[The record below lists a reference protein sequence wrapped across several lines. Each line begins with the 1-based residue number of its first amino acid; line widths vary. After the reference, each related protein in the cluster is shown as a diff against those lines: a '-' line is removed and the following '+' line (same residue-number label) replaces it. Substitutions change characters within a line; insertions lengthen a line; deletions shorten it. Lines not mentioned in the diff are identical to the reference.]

1 MYLCN
6 DNNSKCM
13 TLQLDKIAFVVF
25 ILLGEYIL
33 VLFAIAADLWSGL
46 RKAKERGEARTS
58 YGLRRTVDKLSRYYN
73 FMFAFTVMDL
83 MQMLAAWYLTTCY
96 DFTIPLFPAITLVG
110 SLSLGAIELKSI
122 YEKSDDK
129 TRKDANDVLILA
141 KEIAA
146 SRNDPEIIAKTIAE
160 YLNPNRYDNNNQDTG
175 AGNNATSQGQ
185 GG

>member
-1 MYLCN
+1 MA
-6 DNNSKCM
+6 
-13 TLQLDKIAFVVF
+13 LQLDKIAFVVF

-58 YGLRRTVDKLSRYYN
+58 YGLRKTVDKLSRYYN

-96 DFTIPLFPAITLVG
+96 EITIPMFPAITLLG

-122 YEKSDDK
+122 YEKSDTK
-129 TRKDANDVLILA
+129 TRKDYNEVLILA
-141 KEIAA
+141 REIAA
-146 SRNDPEIIAKTIAE
+146 AKHDPDVIAQKVAE
-160 YLNPNRYDNNNQDTG
+160 YLSPESKTMVPGETEQQ
-175 AGNNATSQGQ
+175 A
-185 GG
+185 